1 MPSIPDLSRR
11 EAVGLG
17 TAFVFG
23 SVVASNVRV
32 GVLVD
37 RLFPSAR
44 IGRLFLNNQ
53 DSASHRFRV
62 VVDVAGER
70 LYDETHAVAAH
81 SARSVEDGLP
91 PDRGRVSVT
100 AAVRDVDADGA
111 VASHTFTDDACFGV
125 GCNYSRRHGLW
136 LTSGA
141 PVEECGT
148 G

>member
-11 EAVGLG
+11 EVVGLG

-32 GVLVD
+32 GDLVD

-53 DSASHRFRV
+53 DSASHQFRV
-62 VVDVAGER
+62 VVDVTGER
-70 LYDETHAVAAH
+70 LYDETHTVAAR

-91 PDRGRVSVT
+91 PDRGQV
-100 AAVRDVDADGA
+100 
-111 VASHTFTDDACFGV
+111 
-125 GCNYSRRHGLW
+125 
-136 LTSGA
+136 
-141 PVEECGT
+141 
-148 G
+148 